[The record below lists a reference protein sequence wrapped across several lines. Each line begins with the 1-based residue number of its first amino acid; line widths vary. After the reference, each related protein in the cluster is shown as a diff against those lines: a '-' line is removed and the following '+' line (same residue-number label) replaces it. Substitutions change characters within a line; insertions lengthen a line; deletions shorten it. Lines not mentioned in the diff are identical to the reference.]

1 MNTIDSVCPYCGVGC
16 GVSVTVSDK
25 AQEITVKGDDAHP
38 ANAGRLCV
46 KGSALGDTLGLST
59 RLLQP
64 RVDGLQASWEHA
76 LSAVVHRLQDTI
88 SRYGPDSVAF
98 YVSGQLLTED
108 YYVANKLLKGFIGT
122 ANIDTNS
129 RLCMSTAVAA
139 HKRVLGS
146 DTVPGCYQ
154 DLELA
159 DLLVITGS
167 NMAWTHPVVYQRI
180 VAAKQARP
188 QMKIVV
194 IDPRQTATSELA
206 DLHLQIAPG
215 SDIFLFDGLLAH
227 LLASPVVDDAFVRD
241 HTENFAELVRHSR
254 QRDNAVD
261 SVADQCGVDAGLL
274 RTFYQW
280 FVRTARAVTVFSQG
294 INQSSHGVD
303 QASLILYCHLITGR
317 IGKPGACP
325 FSITGQ
331 PNAMGGREVGGLA
344 NQLAAHMDLEN
355 PDHHALVSDFWQTQ
369 NLATKPGLKAVDMF
383 RAVADGR
390 IRFIW
395 IMATNPVVSMPEA
408 NLVRDALHN
417 CDHVVVSD
425 CVADTDTTRLA
436 DVLLPAAAWGEKS
449 GTVTNSER
457 YISRQRGFLPLPG
470 AAQPDWWIV
479 SQVARRLGFAHAFEY
494 ESAADIFREHAALS
508 TYHNAGSRDFDIGA
522 LAQLDDAQYEALAPV
537 QWPLGQQRVFSDG
550 RFFTPTGRARFLPVQ
565 PGPLPQATDADY
577 PLWLNTGRIRDQ
589 WHTMTRTGLSSR
601 LQKHITEPFVDMHPS
616 DLLLRGLHSG
626 DLVTVNSRHG
636 RCVVRVQQQRGQ
648 TPGSVFMPI
657 HWNDCFS
664 SAARVDSL
672 VTAICDPVSGQ
683 PAFKQMPVSVSAL
696 PVRWHACLVSSQ
708 RVPLPA
714 SMYWSTR
721 YLDGLYVTA
730 LAGDQH
736 VDMAALQT
744 LWAGSASRWTELED
758 SHAQSLRLI
767 GRDDDGVRI
776 WFAMQTTAMPD
787 IDEDWLIAN
796 WRQADI
802 SPRELMLG
810 RAWGS
815 QAGDKGTLI
824 CTCHQVY
831 HTTIRAAIDD
841 GCDSTA
847 GLGKTTRAG
856 TNCGSCIPELNKM
869 LTTAAAGK
877 SASPGGRHTQEESIC

>member
-1 MNTIDSVCPYCGVGC
+1 MNTVDSVCPYCGVGC
-16 GVSVTVSDK
+16 GVSVTVSDNSP
-25 AQEITVKGDDAHP
+25 EITVKGDDAHP

-64 RVDGLQASWEHA
+64 RVDGLQASWDHA
-76 LSAVVHRLQDTI
+76 LSAVAHRLQDTI
-88 SRYGPDSVAF
+88 KKYGPDSIAF

-108 YYVANKLLKGFIGT
+108 YYVANKLIKGFIGT

-146 DTVPGCYQ
+146 DTVPGCYE

-159 DLLVITGS
+159 DLLIITGS

-227 LLASPVVDDAFVRD
+227 LLASPVVDDAFIRD
-241 HTENFAELVRHSR
+241 HTENFAELVMQSR

-261 SVADQCGVDAGLL
+261 SVADQCGLDTGLL

-280 FVRTARAVTVFSQG
+280 FVRTAKTVTVFSQG
-294 INQSSHGVD
+294 INQSSQGVN
-303 QASLILYCHLITGR
+303 QASLILYCHLVTGR

-344 NQLAAHMDLEN
+344 NQLAAHMDLDD
-355 PDHHALVSDFWQTQ
+355 PTHHALVSEFWQTQ
-369 NLATKPGLKAVDMF
+369 DLAAKPGLKAVDMF
-383 RAVADGR
+383 RAVAEGR

-408 NLVRDALHN
+408 NLVRDALKN

-425 CVADTDTTRLA
+425 CVTDTDTTRLA
-436 DVLLPAAAWGEKS
+436 HVLLPAAAWGEKS

-470 AAQPDWWIV
+470 AAQPDWWII

-508 TYHNAGSRDFDIGA
+508 AFRNGGSRDFDIGA
-522 LAQLDDAQYEALAPV
+522 LAQLDNAQYEALAPT
-537 QWPLGQQRVFSDG
+537 QWPLGQQRMFSDG
-550 RFFTPTGRARFLPVQ
+550 RFFTPSGRARFMPVQ
-565 PGPLPQATDADY
+565 PTPLKQATDADY

-589 WHTMTRTGLSSR
+589 WHTMTRTGLSSS
-601 LQKHITEPFVDMHPS
+601 LQKHITEPFIDMHPA
-616 DLLLRGLHSG
+616 DMQLRGLQNT
-626 DLVTVNSRHG
+626 DPVLVSSRHG
-636 RCVVRVQQQRGQ
+636 QCVVRVREQRGQ
-648 TPGSVFMPI
+648 AAGSVFMSI
-657 HWNDCFS
+657 HWNDIS
-664 SAARVDSL
+664 ASAARVDTL
-672 VTAICDPVSGQ
+672 VSAICDPISGQ
-683 PAFKQMPVSVSAL
+683 PAFKQTPVSVVKL
-696 PVRWHACLVSSQ
+696 PVSWHAVLVSSRQ
-708 RVPLPA
+708 VPVPEA
-714 SMYWSTR
+714 GYWSAR
-721 YLDGLYVTA
+721 YLDGLYFTV
-730 LAGDQH
+730 LAGDRPMGT
-736 VDMAALQT
+736 VVLKT
-744 LWAGSASRWTELED
+744 LWSDVASRWTELED
-758 SHAQSLRLI
+758 SHEESLRLI
-767 GRDDDGVRI
+767 GRDANAVQI
-776 WFAMQTTAMPD
+776 WFAMQTGSSPD
-787 IDEDWLIAN
+787 VDEDWLIDN
-796 WRQADI
+796 WHQPGL
-802 SPRELMLG
+802 SSRELMLG
-810 RAWGS
+810 RPTGS
-815 QAGDKGTLI
+815 QARVKGTLI

-831 HTTIRAAIDD
+831 DTTLRTAIEEGCNDTSALGRA
-841 GCDSTA
+841 
-847 GLGKTTRAG
+847 TRAG
-856 TNCGSCIPELNKM
+856 TNCGSCIPELNK
-869 LTTAAAGK
+869 LLNSVALKK
-877 SASPGGRHTQEESIC
+877 SDTNRHPNAEEESLC

>member
-16 GVSVTVSDK
+16 GVSVTVADNS
-25 AQEITVKGDDAHP
+25 QEVTVKGDHAHP

-64 RVDGLQASWEHA
+64 RVDGLQASWDHA
-76 LSAVVHRLQDTI
+76 LSAVAHRLQDTI
-88 SRYGPDSVAF
+88 KKYGPDSVAF

-108 YYVANKLLKGFIGT
+108 YYVANKLIKGFIGT

-146 DTVPGCYQ
+146 DTVPGCYE

-159 DLLVITGS
+159 DLLVIAGS

-227 LLASPVVDDAFVRD
+227 LLDSPVVDDAFVRE
-241 HTENFAELVRHSR
+241 HTENFAELVTQSR
-254 QRDNAVD
+254 QRDNGVD

-280 FVRTARAVTVFSQG
+280 FVRTARTVTVFSQG
-294 INQSSHGVD
+294 INQSSQGVD
-303 QASLILYCHLITGR
+303 QASLILYCHLVTGR
-317 IGKPGACP
+317 IGKPGASP

-355 PDHHALVSDFWQTQ
+355 PAHHALVSEFWQAQ
-369 NLATKPGLKAVDMF
+369 ELAAKPGLKAVDMF

-408 NLVRDALHN
+408 NLVRNALKN

-425 CVADTDTTRLA
+425 CVTDTDTTCLA
-436 DVLLPAAAWGEKS
+436 HVLLPAAAWGEKS

-494 ESAADIFREHAALS
+494 ESAADVFREHAALS
-508 TYHNAGSRDFDIGA
+508 AFRNGGSRDFDIGA
-522 LAQLDDAQYEALAPV
+522 LAQLDNAQYEALAPT
-537 QWPLGQQRVFSDG
+537 QWPLGQQRMFSDG
-550 RFFTPTGRARFLPVQ
+550 RFFTPSGRARFMPVQ
-565 PGPLPQATDADY
+565 PAPLPQATDADY

-589 WHTMTRTGLSSR
+589 WHTMTRTGLSSK
-601 LQKHITEPFVDMHPS
+601 LQKHMTEPFVDMHPA
-616 DLLLRGLHSG
+616 DMQLRGLQNT
-626 DLVTVNSRHG
+626 DPVLVSSRHG
-636 RCVVRVQQQRGQ
+636 QCVVRVREQGGQ
-648 TPGSVFMPI
+648 AAGSVFMPI
-657 HWNDCFS
+657 HWNDS
-664 SAARVDSL
+664 SASAARVDTL
-672 VTAICDPVSGQ
+672 VSAICDPISGQ
-683 PAFKQMPVSVSAL
+683 PAFKQTPVSVVKL
-696 PVRWHACLVSSQ
+696 PVSWHAILVSSRQ
-708 RVPLPA
+708 VPLPEA
-714 SMYWSTR
+714 GYWSTR
-721 YLDGLYVTA
+721 YLDGLYFTV
-730 LAGDQH
+730 LAGDRQMDSG
-736 VDMAALQT
+736 VLKT
-744 LWAGSASRWTELED
+744 LWSDIASHWTELED
-758 SHAQSLRLI
+758 SHGESLRLI
-767 GRDDDGVRI
+767 GRDDKAVQI
-776 WFAMQTTAMPD
+776 WFAMQTGSAPD
-787 IDEDWLIAN
+787 VDESWLIDN
-796 WRQADI
+796 CYQPDLSSRD
-802 SPRELMLG
+802 LLLG
-810 RAWGS
+810 RATGS
-815 QAGDKGTLI
+815 QARVKGTLI

-831 HTTIRAAIDD
+831 DTTLRAAIDE
-841 GCDSTA
+841 GCNDTSA
-847 GLGKTTRAG
+847 LGRASRAG
-856 TNCGSCIPELNKM
+856 TNCGSCIPELNK
-869 LTTAAAGK
+869 LLNSVALKK
-877 SASPGGRHTQEESIC
+877 SDTNHHPNAEEESLC